1 MAQPLPTNAGVI
13 TAGLLR
19 AATALQLGVYEF
31 KDSVLDDT
39 KAFQGIEVAAKEIE
53 RLVRALRKTF

>member
-1 MAQPLPTNAGVI
+1 MAQSLPTNTGVI

-19 AATALQLGVYEF
+19 AAVALQVGVYEF
-31 KDSVLDDT
+31 KDGNIDDT
-39 KAFQGIEVAAKEIE
+39 EAMKGIESAAKEIE

>member
-1 MAQPLPTNAGVI
+1 MAQALPTNTGVI

-19 AATALQLGVYEF
+19 AAVALQVGVYEF
-31 KDSVLDDT
+31 REGDDT
-39 KAFQGIEVAAKEIE
+39 IAMKGIEAAAKEIE